1 MIKYKFIDL
10 FAGCGGLEDGFLQS
24 GMYIDVA
31 AVEWLKPQVNTLIQ
45 RLKTKWQIADASDR
59 VMHFDIQ
66 REEELFKGWK
76 DEEFGRGK
84 GLDYFINEADGI
96 DVIIGDHLVRHIRW
110 LGECVM
116 KMVCVTIIEIICL
129 NTI

>member
-76 DEEFGRGK
+76 DEEFAGIGEKLCFVFTNGPDILGTTKPGSCSGEKNCCIGYGK
-84 GLDYFINEADGI
+84 EQL
-96 DVIIGDHLVRHIRW
+96 L
-110 LGECVM
+110 
-116 KMVCVTIIEIICL
+116 
-129 NTI
+129 